1 MTRNLLRP
9 HALPIAGV
17 LLSALAFYPGFLSF
31 DSAYQFWQIRSGEYS
46 NIAPV
51 TMTALWALVHAVWPG
66 SGGVFLIHIAAFWA
80 GLWLAACA
88 LFSGRRAR
96 IAATLALAL
105 LSPALLIVA
114 HLWTDAA
121 LVASLTLGTAL
132 ILAAVR
138 HARPALLYAALPC
151 LLYGGM
157 VRHNALLALLP
168 LAVLWFA
175 ARAELRAP
183 GAPLSRLRLTLGA
196 LLACIAVFVA
206 GTLLDRA
213 MVVHRVKTF
222 AVVQLWDLA
231 AISIAERTML
241 LPDFVRPA
249 NLTVDHL
256 AAKYTPFANVPL
268 YSGEWAIADGFGHPF
283 DTAQIR
289 QLNATWL
296 AAIRTYPGAYLAH
309 RWALT
314 RALFSR
320 YRNDRPQSLAFV
332 PTIVSYRD
340 NPYMKANSSIFNR
353 LAMRW
358 YRESIGWWISA
369 PLPYLLLALGCGL
382 LAWRRSR
389 TQSSA
394 SPAPPTFNDRF
405 ALACALSGLFY
416 TLPLILAAPAA
427 ELRYSSWLFVTA
439 LLAALAL
446 YSPKHLAGAAPDR
459 FQRPA
464 PGSATASDS
473 RAWPGNADAA

>member
-1 MTRNLLRP
+1 MTRNLLRNL
-9 HALPIAGV
+9 ALPVIGF
-17 LLSALAFYPGFLSF
+17 LLCVAAFYPGFLSF

-51 TMTALWALVHAVWPG
+51 TMTAFWALVHAVWPG
-66 SGGVFLIHIAAFWA
+66 SGGVFLIHVAAFWT
-80 GLWLAACA
+80 GVWLAACA
-88 LFSGRRAR
+88 LFSGPPAR
-96 IAATLALAL
+96 IAATLLLAL
-105 LSPALLIVA
+105 LSPVLLILA

-138 HARPALLYAALPC
+138 LARPALLYAALPC

-168 LAVLWFA
+168 LALLWFA

-183 GAPLSRLRLTLGA
+183 GAPLPRLRLALAT
-196 LLACIAVFVA
+196 LLACVTVLVA
-206 GTLLDRA
+206 GMLLDRA

-231 AISIAERTML
+231 AISVAERTML

-249 NLTVDHL
+249 NLSVDHL

-268 YSGEWAIADGFGHPF
+268 YTGEWAIADGFGHPF
-283 DTAQIR
+283 DKAQVR
-289 QLNATWL
+289 QLNAAWF

-320 YRNDRPQSLAFV
+320 FRNDRPQSLAYV
-332 PTIVSYRD
+332 PTVIAYRD
-340 NPYMKANSSIFNR
+340 NPDIPVNTSPVNR
-353 LAMRW
+353 AAMHW
-358 YRESIGWWISA
+358 FTESVGWWISA
-369 PLPYLLLALGCGL
+369 PLPYLLLAFGCGL
-382 LAWRRSR
+382 AAWRRSR
-389 TQSSA
+389 ARRSA
-394 SPAPPTFNDRF
+394 FTDRF

-427 ELRYSSWLFVTA
+427 ELRYSSWLFVAA
-439 LLAALAL
+439 LLAMLAL
-446 YSPKHLAGAAPDR
+446 IAPPR
-459 FQRPA
+459 NERY
-464 PGSATASDS
+464 
-473 RAWPGNADAA
+473 